1 MKSKH
6 CSFSGLKIFLSISI
20 FSSLWILN
28 KETQMGTCRVYQM
41 NFYRNEEQR
50 PMRRKDSDVRKGRE
64 LEIYK
69 ICLLNLFPDSYNA
82 IHGNVLKK
90 YP

>member
-1 MKSKH
+1 
-6 CSFSGLKIFLSISI
+6 
-20 FSSLWILN
+20 
-28 KETQMGTCRVYQM
+28 M